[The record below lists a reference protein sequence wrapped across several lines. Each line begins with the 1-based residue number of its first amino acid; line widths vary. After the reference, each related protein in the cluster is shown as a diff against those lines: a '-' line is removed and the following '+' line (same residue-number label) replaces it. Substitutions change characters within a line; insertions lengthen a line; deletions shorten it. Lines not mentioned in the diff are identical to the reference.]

1 MVVLPVRLNLKEGP
15 RLAAPSLTEER
26 TVS

>member
-15 RLAAPSLTEER
+15 RLTSPSMTEER
-26 TVS
+26 PG

>member
-15 RLAAPSLTEER
+15 RLTAPSMTEER
-26 TVS
+26 PG